1 MNHLTGTARSSAS
14 KLRFVLLLS
23 LLLCAFAQQSVRSED
38 GAALSGAQPAMLAY
52 LLPRDAEFFKGL
64 AKEAAES
71 RVWAGIH
78 YRSDLVAG
86 LAQAD
91 AVAGLIIER
100 AESDGSQ

>member
-1 MNHLTGTARSSAS
+1 MNHI
-14 KLRFVLLLS
+14 
-23 LLLCAFAQQSVRSED
+23 
-38 GAALSGAQPAMLAY
+38 
-52 LLPRDAEFFKGL
+52 PRDAEYFKGL

-71 RVWAGIH
+71 RIWAGIH